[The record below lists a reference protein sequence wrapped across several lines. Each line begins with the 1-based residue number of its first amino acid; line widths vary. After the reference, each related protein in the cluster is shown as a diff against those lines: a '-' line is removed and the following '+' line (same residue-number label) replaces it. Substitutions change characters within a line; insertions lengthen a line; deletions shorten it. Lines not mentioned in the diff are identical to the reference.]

1 MNLPVLFSIKKQ
13 MSDFED
19 IETAPKDGTIIFIMD
34 QFGHID
40 LACWDHG
47 GWNAEFGVCDE
58 PEMWAKFH
66 IHRR

>member
-1 MNLPVLFSIKKQ
+1 MNLPILFSVKKQ

-19 IETAPKDGTIIFIMD
+19 IETAPKDGTIVFIMD

-40 LACWDHG
+40 LAKWDNG
-47 GWNAEFGVCDE
+47 EWNSEFGVCDE
-58 PEMWAKFH
+58 PEMWARFH